1 MTENRYELVVGLETH
16 VELKT
21 RTKAFCGCENH
32 YGAPPNTLVCPVC
45 MGLPGTLPVLNRR
58 AMELAALAGFAL
70 NCRVNPISSFD
81 RKNFFYPDLP
91 KAYQITQ
98 FFYPLCEA
106 GFVEIPADG
115 GTKRIGITRIHVEE
129 DAGKLLHDRPGVT
142 AIDLNRCGV
151 PLIEIVTEPDFRT
164 AEEASA
170 YLKKLRAILTA
181 AGVSDCRMN
190 EGSLR
195 CDVNLSVRRPGE
207 PFGVRT
213 EMKNLNSFQSVE
225 RAIEAEYRR
234 QVEALE
240 TGEGV
245 VQETRRYDQKT
256 GKTTSM
262 RRKENSADYRYFPDP
277 DLPEIYLSDAEM
289 AEIRASIPALPDER
303 RMRYMQQYG
312 LTAYAAE
319 QLTAERW
326 LAEYFE
332 RAAGLAESPVAL
344 CNLILGEVF
353 AQITLRDTAHTGER
367 GPEALP
373 IAPEHLAALSDMIG
387 TGKVNSST
395 GKKILAAL
403 FDRDQDP
410 IAYAQAH
417 DLFTLTDPAV
427 LEAAARETLEKNPD
441 MVKTYL
447 SGKTTVEKALMGKA
461 MALTRGKADP
471 EALRRKLLELL
482 GKQG

>member
-21 RTKAFCGCENH
+21 RTKAFCGCENR

-98 FFYPLCEA
+98 FFHPLCEA

-115 GTKRIGITRIHVEE
+115 GMKRIGITRIHVEE
-129 DAGKLLHDRPGVT
+129 DAGKLLHDWPGVT

-190 EGSLR
+190 EGSMR
-195 CDVNLSVRRPGE
+195 CDVNLSIRKPGE

-225 RAIEAEYRR
+225 RAIAAEYAR
-234 QVEALE
+234 QVAALE
-240 TGEGV
+240 AGESV

-256 GKTTSM
+256 GKTSSM

-277 DLPEIYLSDAEM
+277 DLPEVFLSDAEM
-289 AEIRASIPALPDER
+289 AELRAAIPSLPDER
-303 RMRYMQQYG
+303 REQYMQTYG

-332 RAAGLAESPVAL
+332 AAAKGAQRPVAVA
-344 CNLILGEVF
+344 NLLLGEVF
-353 AQITLRDTAHTGER
+353 AQIALRDTEHTGER
-367 GPEALP
+367 DEACLP
-373 IAPEHLAALSDMIG
+373 IAPAHLARLSDLISAG
-387 TGKVNSST
+387 RVNSST
-395 GKKILAAL
+395 GKKILAAM
-403 FDRDQDP
+403 FDRDCDP
-410 IAYAQAH
+410 EAYAEQN
-417 DLFTLTDPAV
+417 DLFTISDEDVLRRAV
-427 LEAAARETLEKNPD
+427 ETTLAANPD
-441 MVKTYL
+441 MAA
-447 SGKTTVEKALMGKA
+447 SFRAGKTGVERALMGKA
-461 MALTRGKADP
+461 MAETKGKADP
-471 EALRRKLLELL
+471 ERLRALLMEAL
-482 GKQG
+482 G

>member
-1 MTENRYELVVGLETH
+1 M
-16 VELKT
+16 
-21 RTKAFCGCENH
+21 
-32 YGAPPNTLVCPVC
+32 
-45 MGLPGTLPVLNRR
+45 PGSLPVLNKKVVEF
-58 AMELAALAGFAL
+58 AIKAGLAA
-70 NCRVNPISSFD
+70 NCHIHQYCKFD
-81 RKNFFYPDLP
+81 RKNYFYPDNP
-91 KAYQITQ
+91 QNYQISQ
-98 FFYPLCEA
+98 LYLPICYDGA
-106 GFVEIPADG
+106 VEIETSAG
-115 GTKRIGITRIHVEE
+115 KKTVRIHEMHMEE
-129 DAGKLLHDRPGVT
+129 DAGKLIHDEWEDCSLV
-142 AIDLNRCGV
+142 DYNRSGV
-151 PLIEIVTEPDFRT
+151 PLIEIVSEPDIRS
-164 AEEASA
+164 AEEAVA
-170 YLKKLRAILTA
+170 YLRKLRAILTYT
-181 AGVSDCRMN
+181 GVSDCRMN
-190 EGSLR
+190 EGSMR

-303 RMRYMQQYG
+303 RVRYMQQYG

-332 RAAGLAESPVAL
+332 RAAGLAQSPVAL

-373 IAPEHLAALSDMIG
+373 IAPEHLAALSDMIS

-403 FDRDQDP
+403 FDQDQDP
-410 IAYAQAH
+410 AAYAQAH
-417 DLFTLTDPAV
+417 DLFTLTDPAA
-427 LEAAARETLEKNPD
+427 LEAAAREALENNPD
-441 MVKTYL
+441 MVQTYL

>member
-1 MTENRYELVVGLETH
+1 M
-16 VELKT
+16 
-21 RTKAFCGCENH
+21 
-32 YGAPPNTLVCPVC
+32 
-45 MGLPGTLPVLNRR
+45 
-58 AMELAALAGFAL
+58 
-70 NCRVNPISSFD
+70 
-81 RKNFFYPDLP
+81 
-91 KAYQITQ
+91 
-98 FFYPLCEA
+98 
-106 GFVEIPADG
+106 
-115 GTKRIGITRIHVEE
+115 
-129 DAGKLLHDRPGVT
+129 
-142 AIDLNRCGV
+142 NRCGV
-151 PLIEIVTEPDFRT
+151 PLIEIVSEPDIRS
-164 AEEASA
+164 AEEAVA
-170 YLKKLRAILTA
+170 YLRKLRAILTYT
-181 AGVSDCRMN
+181 GVSDCRMN
-190 EGSLR
+190 EGSMR

-240 TGEGV
+240 AGEGV

-373 IAPEHLAALSDMIG
+373 IAPEHLAALSDMISA
-387 TGKVNSST
+387 GKVNSST

-403 FDRDQDP
+403 FDQDQDP
-410 IAYAQAH
+410 AAYAQAH
-417 DLFTLTDPAV
+417 DLFTLTDPAA
-427 LEAAARETLEKNPD
+427 LEAAAREALENNPD
-441 MVKTYL
+441 MVQTYL